1 MLIPPQTIP
10 MEPLDVLLSP
20 PHTPAGLTATRRT
33 HPISLLKTDTEGWDI
48 PVLAAAP
55 RAVAAARFILWECHR
70 YMATEGG
77 PRTSHAA
84 AAELLSA
91 AGFEVYKLGATAS
104 LRFDGPFAVG
114 ALDVPAYMGWHNC
127 LALRRDDPLRAVIVG
142 GLGVPAGCAGA
153 YGVPVAAE
161 V

>member
-20 PHTPAGLTATRRT
+20 PHTPAGLTATGRT
-33 HPISLLKTDTEGWDI
+33 HPIGLLKTDTEGWDV

-55 RAVAAARFILWECHR
+55 RTVAAARFILWECHES
-70 YMATEGG
+70 MAREGG
-77 PRTSHAA
+77 PRTSHAVA
-84 AAELLSA
+84 AGVLAA
-91 AGFEVYKLGATAS
+91 AGFEVYKLGAAAS
-104 LRFDGPFAVG
+104 VRLDGPFADG
-114 ALDVPAYMGWHNC
+114 AFDEPAAMGWHNC
-127 LALRRDDPLRAVIVG
+127 FALRRDEPLRAALVG
-142 GLGVPAGCAGA
+142 RLGVPAGCAAA